1 MVSASTVQPKGH
13 VEHTVGSL
21 RGDGRGWALVAI
33 ALGWLLI
40 LGTRITIPVLLPGI
54 KTTFAID
61 NATAGFTITVI
72 WTVYGLSQ
80 FPAGL
85 PSNRIGDRKVL
96 IASLVVMTV
105 SVGALA
111 VVSCVRCIL
120 ER

>member
-1 MVSASTVQPKGH
+1 MLSITVQFKEQLKH
-13 VEHTVGSL
+13 AITSL
-21 RGDGRGWALVAI
+21 RGEGRGWALIVI
-33 ALGWLLI
+33 ALGWLLV
-40 LGTRITIPVLLPGI
+40 LGMRIIIPVLLPGI

-72 WTVYGLSQ
+72 WAVYGLSQ

-85 PSNRIGDRKVL
+85 LSNRIGDRKVI

-111 VVSCVRCIL
+111 ALVFS
-120 ER
+120 